1 MTMQANNINPRDWFN
16 TRRVSHMPQ
25 HFTRVSLE
33 SIDVFA
39 HDEAAY
45 WIDANTQ
52 GRYSVCTCADRKAG
66 KILNRVYAGFE
77 DPAEASYFSLAYL
90 AAQPK
95 SNVPF

>member
-1 MTMQANNINPRDWFN
+1 MTMQASNINPRDWFN
-16 TRRVSHMPQ
+16 TRRISYMPQ

-39 HDEAAY
+39 HDEAAH

-52 GRYSVCTCADRKAG
+52 GRYSVCTCAERKAG
-66 KILNRVYAGFE
+66 KIINRVYAGFE
-77 DPAEASYFSLAYL
+77 DPAEASYFSLAYM

-95 SNVPF
+95 SSYSF